1 MRWTAVVPLKA
12 SGTRKTRLAG
22 HLSDERRR
30 KLSQSMFDHVTKILQ
45 EHPSIQDT
53 FVLSSEIPPGWKGD
67 WIADLDRGLN
77 GELQAAR
84 NGLADRNFLAIHA
97 DLPLLCAED
106 VTALLAAAETTGA
119 AIAPDRHG
127 KGTNA
132 LALTQ
137 GRVVEFCFGN
147 DSFARHLKQI
157 PDCAIVVREGLGLD
171 LDTPDDLNRV
181 ILAGR
186 A

>member
-12 SGTRKTRLAG
+12 SGTRKTRLAE
-22 HLSDERRR
+22 HLSDTRRR
-30 KLSQSMFDHVTKILQ
+30 NLSQSMFDHVTKILR
-45 EHPSIQDT
+45 EHPSIEE
-53 FVLSSEIPPGWKGD
+53 VCVISNECPPGWKGT
-67 WIADLDRGLN
+67 WIADLGRGLN

-84 NGLADRNFLAIHA
+84 NSLADRNFLAIHA

-119 AIAPDRHG
+119 AIAPDRHER
-127 KGTNA
+127 GTNA

-147 DSFARHLKQI
+147 DSFARHLRQM
-157 PDCAIVVREGLGLD
+157 PDCAIIVREGLGLD
-171 LDTPDDLNRV
+171 VDTPDDLNRAN
-181 ILAGR
+181 LAGR